1 MSLGNWMRGLLLV
14 VAIAPAAHADSWL
27 PPETRSYVSPDG
39 NWRLTVKPRGI
50 TSPLAYF
57 RDKVAERPNAG
68 GVEGD
73 AQVSAIGSMEHLESG
88 RWLLVWTQP
97 LSNEISPVAAL
108 ASNSGQAVTFDN
120 WHSLGHGTNAVAIY
134 DARGEL
140 VRAVG
145 LADFLPEAYVRA
157 LPRTVSSVHWRGE
170 PRFSEDGR
178 QVVVPVV
185 VPSVDHD
192 AMTDEEDIAHVDV
205 RFDLSDGRV
214 IRDTGPAWN
223 DALASAEAADREL
236 TRQRAAARKRFI
248 EPLAAPVAGDETDWH
263 DYLSEAFFR
272 IDPDWED
279 DYPATQ
285 VIPLPGAGNFD
296 LVSGYLGDAL
306 ADEMNADDAIMVA
319 SPSQEVLV
327 DVLEEQ
333 AKRVKPGALS
343 EARVYVAT
351 DARHVQRARGALA
364 HTGAEFIQIDIDG
377 TIPQRQVRLDRYLE
391 NSAAE
396 GQ

>member
-1 MSLGNWMRGLLLV
+1 MSLGNWMGGLLLV

-39 NWRLTVKPRGI
+39 TWRLTVQPRGV

-68 GVEGD
+68 GFEGD
-73 AQVSAIGSMEHLESG
+73 TQVSAIGSMEHLQDG
-88 RWLLVWTQP
+88 QWLVVWRLP
-97 LSNEISPVAAL
+97 LSNEISPVDAL
-108 ASNSGQAVTFDN
+108 ASNTGQAVTFDN
-120 WHSLGHGTNAVAIY
+120 WHSLGYGTNAVAIY

-140 VRAVG
+140 VRAVA

-192 AMTDEEDIAHVDV
+192 AMTDDEDIAHLDV

-214 IRDTGPAWN
+214 IRDAGPAWN
-223 DALASAEAADREL
+223 NALASAEEADREL
-236 TRQRAAARKRFI
+236 TRQRAAIRKRFI
-248 EPLAAPVAGDETDWH
+248 EPLAAPAAGDEPAWH
-263 DYLSEAFFR
+263 HYLRDAFFR
-272 IDPDWED
+272 IDPDWEAG
-279 DYPATQ
+279 YPVTK
-285 VIPLPGAGNFD
+285 VIPLPGAGNFN

-306 ADEMNADDAIMVA
+306 TAEMNADGAIMVA

-333 AKRVKPGALS
+333 AKRVKPGTLS
-343 EARVYVAT
+343 NARVYVAT
-351 DARHVQRARGALA
+351 DVRHAQRARRALA
-364 HTGAEFIQIDIDG
+364 HTGAEFIQIDIDA